1 MTCGHT
7 VIGVITKKA
16 KDAHLKGLLLLT
28 KKAKDAYLR
37 EALLKKKMFS
47 FGHCPNYLPPPPS
60 PQFGQLVPLFFKRQK
75 RRFKRHS
82 KAETKNNAKSD
93 KKVNYYQKFR
103 LK

>member
-1 MTCGHT
+1 MSKLGGTNKCQL
-7 VIGVITKKA
+7 KK
-16 KDAHLKGLLLLT
+16 
-28 KKAKDAYLR
+28 YVSWIR
-37 EALLKKKMFS
+37 EALTKKKMFS
-47 FGHCPNYLPPPPS
+47 FGHCPNYLS